1 MAKRESS
8 SEVRRLRQCA
18 SARSS
23 REPPTK
29 VPAVVVRDGLSAPA
43 LERYAPSITR
53 KGWELALAGYW
64 RQTIYHSGYIEY
76 YVRRHSARV
85 WTLKSI
91 ERNRDL
97 DGVTEED
104 VERGA
109 LNDDQLQAMWG
120 MTLEEAQRQEWQ
132 EIVAAWTNAPAGT
145 SPLEA
150 ARVLYDAVRANSGKV
165 IDEAEDEGLL
175 AKPRTPARP
184 PAKRTHKGRR

>member
-1 MAKRESS
+1 MAKRESKG
-8 SEVRRLRQCA
+8 EVRGLPRSA

-23 REPPTK
+23 RVSATK
-29 VPAVVVRDGLSAPA
+29 VPTVVVRDGLSVPE
-43 LERYAPSITR
+43 LERYDPSLTR
-53 KGWELALAGYW
+53 RGWELALAGYW
-64 RQTIYHSGYIEY
+64 RQTIYHSSYIEY

-85 WTLKSI
+85 WVLKSI

-97 DGVTEED
+97 DYVTEED

-120 MTLEEAQRQEWQ
+120 LTLEEAQRQEWQ
-132 EIVAAWTNAPAGT
+132 EIVAAWTNAPAGA

-150 ARVLYDAVRANSGKV
+150 ARVLYEAVRASSGKV

-175 AKPRTPARP
+175 VTPRTPPQP
-184 PAKRTHKGRR
+184 PAKRTSKGRR

>member
-1 MAKRESS
+1 M
-8 SEVRRLRQCA
+8 
-18 SARSS
+18 
-23 REPPTK
+23 
-29 VPAVVVRDGLSAPA
+29 DGLSAPA
-43 LERYAPSITR
+43 MKRYDPSLTR
-53 KGWELALAGYW
+53 RGWELALAGYW
-64 RQTIYHSGYIEY
+64 RQTIHHSGYIEY

-85 WTLKSI
+85 WVLKSV

-120 MTLEEAQRQEWQ
+120 LTLEEAQRQKWQ
-132 EIVAAWTNAPAGT
+132 EIVAAWTNAPAGA

-150 ARVLYDAVRANSGKV
+150 ARVLYEAVRARSGKV

-175 AKPRTPARP
+175 VTPRTPPQP
-184 PAKRTHKGRR
+184 PAKRTSKGRR

>member
-1 MAKRESS
+1 MAKRESN
-8 SEVRRLRQCA
+8 SEVRRSPRCA
-18 SARSS
+18 SARGS
-23 REPPTK
+23 RVATTKAPT
-29 VPAVVVRDGLSAPA
+29 VVVRDGLSAPA
-43 LERYAPSITR
+43 LERYAPSLTR

-97 DGVTEED
+97 DGVTDEE

-109 LNDDQLQAMWG
+109 LNDDQRQAMWG
-120 MTLEEAQRQEWQ
+120 MTLEEGQRQEWQ

-150 ARVLYDAVRANSGKV
+150 ARVLYDAVRASSGKV

-175 AKPRTPARP
+175 AKPRTPPQR
-184 PAKRTHKGRR
+184 PAKRTHKGRQ